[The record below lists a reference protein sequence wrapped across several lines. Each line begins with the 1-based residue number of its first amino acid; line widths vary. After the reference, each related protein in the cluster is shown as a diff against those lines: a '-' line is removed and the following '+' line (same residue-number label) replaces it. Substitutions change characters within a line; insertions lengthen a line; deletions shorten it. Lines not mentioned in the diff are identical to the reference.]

1 MCAFVSW
8 LAAGALFILCRYGEL
23 WREAANIRYGITK
36 VEAQEERVDGGKD
49 EEAAVVGNSTI
60 EGRTSEAY
68 GEHLDGGPVPMKKN
82 FSRTGARAKTV
93 DRQMSRKEGEL
104 PLVEDVLKRQVSF
117 SGPSIHGGG

>member
-1 MCAFVSW
+1 M
-8 LAAGALFILCRYGEL
+8 FILCRYGEL

-49 EEAAVVGNSTI
+49 EEAAIVGNSTI
-60 EGRTSEAY
+60 EGRTSDGY
-68 GEHLDGGPVPMKKN
+68 GEHLDEGPVPMKKN
-82 FSRTGARAKTV
+82 FSRTKARAKTV
-93 DRQMSRKEGEL
+93 DKQMSRKEGEL